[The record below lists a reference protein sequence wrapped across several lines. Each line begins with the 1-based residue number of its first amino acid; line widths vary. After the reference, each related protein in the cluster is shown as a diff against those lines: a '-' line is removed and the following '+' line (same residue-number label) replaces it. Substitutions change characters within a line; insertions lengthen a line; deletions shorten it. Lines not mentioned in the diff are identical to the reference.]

1 MPGRVLSGRYQVQ
14 DKIGTG
20 GMATVFRGVDQ
31 TLGRT
36 VAIKTMLPQY
46 ATDPSFAARFKQE
59 AQAAAALREIGAGLA
74 EELYGDELPEHQAE
88 FAPGAAHDLLRRL
101 GAEEETARRAAALL
115 GPKPPEGPEAPLLR
129 EAELLLALE
138 EGRLYEADSAALPGE
153 GLQSELACRLFRLW
167 TAGEGLRWS

>member
-1 MPGRVLSGRYQVQ
+1 MRMEKLLIV
-14 DKIGTG
+14 
-20 GMATVFRGVDQ
+20 
-31 TLGRT
+31 
-36 VAIKTMLPQY
+36 MLEEY
-46 ATDPSFAARFKQE
+46 GARRDRAARMLKRHSLARLLGLEEHLPPE
-59 AQAAAALREIGAGLA
+59 AQKALEAAAALREIGAGLA

-138 EGRLYEADSAALPGE
+138 EGRLSEAERAALPGDA
-153 GLQSELACRLFRLW
+153 LRSELACRLFRLW